1 MDKKLIIKEIDKLKS
16 ALHEGRFETEYLIYV
31 MINNNTQPLEAY
43 TELGDTAKNARVNEL
58 ILIHFISEDPS
69 EPSPTK
75 EEIIEE
81 VTFEQYIKELKNIW
95 KK

>member
-1 MDKKLIIKEIDKLKS
+1 MKKIIIKEIDKLQS
-16 ALHEGRFETEYLIYV
+16 ALHKDYVVTEFLIYV
-31 MINNNTQPLEAY
+31 MIDGNSQPFEAY
-43 TELGDTAKNARVNEL
+43 TELGDTAKNARINEL

-69 EPSPTK
+69 QEPLNK

-81 VTFEQYIKELKNIW
+81 ISFEEYAKDLKRIW